1 MKHLMY
7 QFLYFPEDKSGYV
20 PAAFEFLLMLI
31 LCIIVFTIFRKI
43 SKKQELKSK
52 EIEAR
57 ILAEK
62 NNTNNQQNI

>member
-7 QFLYFPEDKSGYV
+7 QFLYFPEDKSGYI
-20 PAAFEFLLMLI
+20 PAAFEFLIMLI
-31 LCIIVFTIFRKI
+31 LCIVVFSVFRKI
-43 SKKQELKSK
+43 SKKQEMKSK

-57 ILAEK
+57 ILSEK

>member
-7 QFLYFPEDKSGYV
+7 QFLYFPEDKSGYI
-20 PAAFEFLLMLI
+20 PAAFEFLIMLI
-31 LCIIVFTIFRKI
+31 LCIVVFTVFRKI
-43 SKKQELKSK
+43 SKKQEMKSK

-57 ILAEK
+57 ILSEK

>member
-7 QFLYFPEDKSGYV
+7 QFLYFPEDKSGYI
-20 PAAFEFLLMLI
+20 PAAFEFLIMLI
-31 LCIIVFTIFRKI
+31 LCIVVFTIFRKI
-43 SKKQELKSK
+43 SKKQEMKSK

-57 ILAEK
+57 ILSEK

>member
-7 QFLYFPEDKSGYV
+7 QFLYFPEDKSGYI
-20 PAAFEFLLMLI
+20 PAAFEFLIMLI
-31 LCIIVFTIFRKI
+31 LCIVVFTVFRKI
-43 SKKQELKSK
+43 SKKQEMKSK

>member
-20 PAAFEFLLMLI
+20 PAAFEFLIMLI
-31 LCIIVFTIFRKI
+31 LCIVVFTVFRKI
-43 SKKQELKSK
+43 SKRQEMKSK
-52 EIEAR
+52 ELEAR
-57 ILAEK
+57 ILSEK